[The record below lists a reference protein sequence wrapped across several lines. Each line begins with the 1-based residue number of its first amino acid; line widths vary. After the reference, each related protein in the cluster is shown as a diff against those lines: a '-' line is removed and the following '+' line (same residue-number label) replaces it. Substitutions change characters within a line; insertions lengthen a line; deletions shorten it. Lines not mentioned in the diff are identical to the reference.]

1 MNTYMWNHPLTEKH
15 LDVLK
20 NTLGYQIIDPISK
33 TLACGDVGVGAMA
46 ETGHIVK
53 FVHSILEPN

>member
-20 NTLGYQIIDPISK
+20 NTLQYQIIAPISK
-33 TLACGDVGVGAMA
+33 TLACGDVGIGAMA
-46 ETGHIVK
+46 ETQDIAQ
-53 FVHSILEPN
+53 FVHKTLEPK